1 MVKVLPAI
9 LEKDFASVKRAW
21 RRWEKITD
29 WAQIDVVDG
38 KFASNKTFNDIEKL
52 SKIKSKLKIEVHLM
66 VKEPRQQIADWVKL
80 PAVKRVIFHLE
91 TTTEPMELIQL
102 IHRAGRQAGA
112 AINPEKRVAKLKPL
126 MSKLEIIQ
134 VMGIKPGRQGRV
146 FKLDTLKKIK
156 TIRRLKKDVLISVD
170 GGVNAENAPKI
181 ITAGADIL
189 VSGSYLKKS
198 NNPKMAMKQLLQS
211 AKRR

>member
-66 VKEPRQQIADWVKL
+66 VKEPRQQIADWVKI

-91 TTTEPMELIQL
+91 TTTDPMELIQL
-102 IHRAGRQAGA
+102 IHRAGRVFVLDNHLGFG
-112 AINPEKRVAKLKPL
+112 ETLVRVAPEDGL
-126 MSKLEIIQ
+126 
-134 VMGIKPGRQGRV
+134 VR
-146 FKLDTLKKIK
+146 D
-156 TIRRLKKDVLISVD
+156 DVVLAI
-170 GGVNAENAPKI
+170 E
-181 ITAGADIL
+181 AG
-189 VSGSYLKKS
+189 
-198 NNPKMAMKQLLQS
+198 Q
-211 AKRR
+211 R